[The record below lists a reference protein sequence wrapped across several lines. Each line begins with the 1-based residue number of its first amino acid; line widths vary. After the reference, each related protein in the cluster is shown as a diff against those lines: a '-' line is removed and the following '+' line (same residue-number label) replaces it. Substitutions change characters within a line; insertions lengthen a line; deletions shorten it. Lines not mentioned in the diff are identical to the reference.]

1 MIKPDTAN
9 NAIQGQKYLRHLK
22 KKAFQRL
29 QHCNG
34 LPEKGIPK
42 TKGSFPATGVRVGA
56 YAEVDWTEAYF
67 YLKGKETKAH
77 LFVMKLRGSGGFYVR
92 AYPFEKQE
100 AFFDGHIKCFEFMN
114 GVPYKIAYDN
124 LKTAVKKIL
133 EGSNRE
139 EQEQFIA
146 LRTHYLYESSFCR
159 RQKGA
164 IKVV

>member
-1 MIKPDTAN
+1 
-9 NAIQGQKYLRHLK
+9 L
-22 KKAFQRL
+22 
-29 QHCNG
+29 
-34 LPEKGIPK
+34 
-42 TKGSFPATGVRVGA
+42 GA

-139 EQEQFIA
+139 EQSS
-146 LRTHYLYESSFCR
+146 LSLYEPITFMNLHSAG

>member
-9 NAIQGQKYLRHLK
+9 NAIQGQKYLFSGGYNTVMDYLRK
-22 KKAFQRL
+22 EYRKQREAF
-29 QHCNG
+29 
-34 LPEKGIPK
+34 LPLE
-42 TKGSFPATGVRVGA
+42 FELGA

-92 AYPFEKQE
+92 AYPFE
-100 AFFDGHIKCFEFMN
+100 CT
-114 GVPYKIAYDN
+114 
-124 LKTAVKKIL
+124 KTAVKKIL
-133 EGSNRE
+133 EGSKPITFMNLHS
-139 EQEQFIA
+139 A
-146 LRTHYLYESSFCR
+146 G

>member
-1 MIKPDTAN
+1 M
-9 NAIQGQKYLRHLK
+9 L
-22 KKAFQRL
+22 
-29 QHCNG
+29 
-34 LPEKGIPK
+34 
-42 TKGSFPATGVRVGA
+42 
-56 YAEVDWTEAYF
+56 
-67 YLKGKETKAH
+67 
-77 LFVMKLRGSGGFYVR
+77 
-92 AYPFEKQE
+92 
-100 AFFDGHIKCFEFMN
+100 EFMN

-159 RQKGA
+159 PAKGA